1 MHQGLLRRTSFGS
14 LDNTVYSTKHLDSSL
29 KVNCAFS
36 YKGVIYIAMQKIK
49 GDMLAN
55 RWVKRS
61 LESKA
66 RVVAQLRGMINEMR
80 GIPCPKRGVSN
91 VDGMKYECRISTA
104 FREYPQIPQTAE
116 RGC

>member
-1 MHQGLLRRTSFGS
+1 
-14 LDNTVYSTKHLDSSL
+14 
-29 KVNCAFS
+29 
-36 YKGVIYIAMQKIK
+36 MQKIK

-91 VDGMKYECRISTA
+91 VDGGPIHDVRVPDIHGLSRVSTNS
-104 FREYPQIPQTAE
+104 TN
-116 RGC
+116 G